1 MINGAAQPI
10 GANQLAN
17 TKAVVVYMP
26 SHYKEKGVIFD
37 KDYIIGIDMV
47 NLKHR
52 YTPTIDDVTKTEEI
66 FNNKY
71 NELQGKNVDVKKFF
85 RCWVRQYVG
94 LTDSSGNRNIIVQ
107 LIENKKPQKINKLLG
122 KNWETDFVIYFSDP
136 HPSLGILFRIN
147 IDTGQMTTQL

>member
-1 MINGAAQPI
+1 
-10 GANQLAN
+10 
-17 TKAVVVYMP
+17 
-26 SHYKEKGVIFD
+26 
-37 KDYIIGIDMV
+37 MV